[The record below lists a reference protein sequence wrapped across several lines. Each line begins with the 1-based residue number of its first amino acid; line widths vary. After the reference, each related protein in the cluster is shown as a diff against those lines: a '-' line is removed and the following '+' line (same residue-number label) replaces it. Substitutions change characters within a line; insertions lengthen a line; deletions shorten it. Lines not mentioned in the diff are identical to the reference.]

1 MAEEKKLDAAA
12 SAESQKPTY
21 EELKYYCNQLLMQR
35 DKVAERLNQVTD
47 VLNKLPWLF
56 EVLKAEK
63 HFNSDFVTYCAK
75 EIQFILTPPNEEVEK
90 ETKKE
95 VPEKK

>member
-1 MAEEKKLDAAA
+1 MEKEEKKLEAVQGAD
-12 SAESQKPTY
+12 SQKPTY

-35 DKVAERLNQVTD
+35 DKIAEKLNQVTD

-63 HFNSDFVTYCAK
+63 HFGPAFIAQCAE
-75 EIQFILTPPNEEVEK
+75 EIQLILTPPQKEEQ
-90 ETKKE
+90 KKE
-95 VPEKK
+95 DVIEKK